1 MKIARDDVKRLRVPI
16 VFAVLFTLLGI
27 ACLGAA
33 EHFLSQARRARDIA
47 KESRAEA
54 QKRVE
59 RAAEE
64 EREIRTDLA
73 KYDKMVS
80 RGMVK
85 GENRLDMIDAIAKI
99 KNDRR
104 MFEIR
109 YSIEA
114 QKRLDYPG
122 VTQAGNLDF
131 ANSRMKLE
139 MLLLHEGDLMNF
151 LSDLTSIRSSFVSVQ
166 RCQTTRVDRNVQATA
181 VQPRLRSECQIDL
194 IVLRESRP
202 T

>member
-1 MKIARDDVKRLRVPI
+1 MKIAREDLVKLRVPLA
-16 VFAVLFTLLGI
+16 FAALFIGLGV

-33 EHFLSQARRARDIA
+33 EHLLDQARRGRDGA
-47 KESRAEA
+47 KNGRAEA

-64 EREIRTDLA
+64 EREIKSDLA
-73 KYDKMVS
+73 RYQKMVA
-80 RGMVK
+80 RGMIA

-99 KNDRR
+99 KNERR
-104 MFEIR
+104 LFEIR

-122 VTQAGNLDF
+122 ISQAGNLDF

-139 MLLLHEGDLMNF
+139 MLLLHEGDLINF
-151 LSDLTSIRSSFVSVQ
+151 LSDLTSIGGSYVSVQ
-166 RCQTTRVDRNVQATA
+166 RCATTRVERGGTATS

-194 IVLRESRP
+194 IVLRDTRP
-202 T
+202 A

>member
-1 MKIARDDVKRLRVPI
+1 MNIARDDLKRLRVPI
-16 VFAVLFTLLGI
+16 IFAVLLILLGI
-27 ACLGAA
+27 ACLGFS
-33 EHFLSQARRARDIA
+33 EHLLAQARRAKDVA

-64 EREIRTDLA
+64 EREIRADLA
-73 KYDKMVS
+73 KYQKMVA
-80 RGMVK
+80 RGMVT
-85 GENRLDMIDAIAKI
+85 GENRLDMIEAIAKI

-109 YSIEA
+109 YSIDA

-122 VTQAGNLDF
+122 ITQAGNLDF

-151 LSDLTSIRSSFVSVQ
+151 LSGLTSMRNSYVSVQ
-166 RCQTTRVDRNVQATA
+166 RCQTTRVDRNVQTTS

-202 T
+202 A